1 VYILVSWPI
10 DRLMGTAITQN
21 EYIIPM
27 NLPNTR
33 LTGPAPRVA
42 KASNP
47 NTEKSLSA
55 DSVRPNTELKILS
68 IIKYKGG

>member
-1 VYILVSWPI
+1 
-10 DRLMGTAITQN
+10 
-21 EYIIPM
+21 M

>member
-1 VYILVSWPI
+1 
-10 DRLMGTAITQN
+10 
-21 EYIIPM
+21 M

-68 IIKYKGG
+68 IINIKAVTVVCSNSDYIRY